1 MLFSEIEQKISNT
14 SYIYL
19 IQSWNN
25 VNIYDDRE
33 IYKYIAKLIYENL
46 SGNSNNK
53 EYWYFI
59 TAMMKYKHHITN
71 LVDYIYTL
79 TQDHEFIINLFN
91 YELYEN
97 KYSAEELLEYY
108 QQLLIDEKYI
118 LIAFNAS
125 FNYHFNSKEFISTS
139 FVSRVIKNIFSSTS
153 EYETCISIASN
164 LVHQIMNISFD
175 LKIPLLIGFLILLIK
190 IYV

>member
-1 MLFSEIEQKISNT
+1 
-14 SYIYL
+14 
-19 IQSWNN
+19 
-25 VNIYDDRE
+25 
-33 IYKYIAKLIYENL
+33 
-46 SGNSNNK
+46 NSNNK

-59 TAMMKYKHHITN
+59 TAIMKYKHHITN

-118 LIAFNAS
+118 LIAYNAS

-139 FVSRVIKNIFSSTS
+139 FVSRVIQNIFSSTS

-164 LVHQIMNISFD
+164 LVHQIMNISLD
-175 LKIPLLIGFLILLIK
+175 LKNTVVNWFSYFINKNSYMCKMRFITNITDDEDYERNMIYTDKETLKIYTCILLS
-190 IYV
+190 